1 MNSLARTPPVA
12 VTIGPDLEERVRQ
25 LELWA
30 VAAHSQIEVMQERS
44 VALTP
49 IVEKLADAAESQ
61 AAITAARKDEKVERR
76 MRLDVGAKGMSLL
89 VGSASLATFAIS
101 LLARKA

>member
-1 MNSLARTPPVA
+1 MNSLARTQPIA
-12 VTIGPDLEERVRQ
+12 IAAGPDLEERVRQ

-44 VALTP
+44 YALTP
-49 IVEKLADAAESQ
+49 IVEKLADAAQSQ
-61 AAITAARKDEKVERR
+61 AAIATAIKEEKVERR
-76 MRLDVGAKGMSLL
+76 MRLDIGTKGMSLL
-89 VGSASLATFAIS
+89 VGSASLATFVIS